1 MTLTLSK
8 KANEARP
15 IVQFSQATLL
25 VCYTGINHFWIKYNL
40 HILCF
45 LLFFQVA
52 AKQNMSSEQ
61 LKQKKSLAAT
71 EREENQ
77 RFFFI
82 LAFFS
87 PIYFCCYP

>member
-1 MTLTLSK
+1 
-8 KANEARP
+8 
-15 IVQFSQATLL
+15 
-25 VCYTGINHFWIKYNL
+25 
-40 HILCF
+40 
-45 LLFFQVA
+45 
-52 AKQNMSSEQ
+52 MSSEQ

-87 PIYFCCYP
+87 PYIFVLIHYLTSFTFPLNPPTALHLQNDCVQPGDEVHPRQNREG